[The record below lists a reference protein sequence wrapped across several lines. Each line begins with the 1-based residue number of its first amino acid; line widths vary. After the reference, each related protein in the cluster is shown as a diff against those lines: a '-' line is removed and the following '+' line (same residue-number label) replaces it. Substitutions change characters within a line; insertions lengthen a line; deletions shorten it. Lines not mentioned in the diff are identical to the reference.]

1 MSMGG
6 DLNGV
11 LVETMITH
19 VDCWDDKRSGGLIPL
34 SLPFIS
40 RRFKVTNLFYTVVCR
55 NSMRGDVDRL
65 KKGTGGTGPGLSSLL
80 PSVRAQN
87 ASHTFGSSLR
97 LHL

>member
-11 LVETMITH
+11 LVERMITH

-34 SLPFIS
+34 SFPFIS
-40 RRFKVTNLFYTVVCR
+40 RRFKVTNMFYSVVCR

-65 KKGTGGTGPGLSSLL
+65 
-80 PSVRAQN
+80 
-87 ASHTFGSSLR
+87 
-97 LHL
+97 